1 MFVFGGGGGGTSTTR
16 GGGGCGGGTTQADSI
31 AAMQRPGPRRTRPN
45 VETKCAIGRS
55 TQEGTATYR
64 RNISVFQ
71 QLRFSPG
78 AASPASKTHT
88 VIATAVRSLRAVFM
102 VPLPEWNE
110 IRRWPQYSPLASGL
124 RLPGST
130 AAAL

>member
-16 GGGGCGGGTTQADSI
+16 GGGGCGAGTTKADSI

-88 VIATAVRSLRAVFM
+88 VRRDWRSSHRWWRQSQYGCVSRPSAVR
-102 VPLPEWNE
+102 
-110 IRRWPQYSPLASGL
+110 Y
-124 RLPGST
+124 
-130 AAAL
+130 